1 MQGTTYSLAS
11 AWHGQDLQNY
21 SPWSNAEYDPDHLA
35 RRPLRAA
42 QTHAGGSLLPSAIP
56 PTSSYAAYD
65 FSSNAS
71 LQSGPRHSTKDYG
84 PMVVDALNQDE
95 RHSSTSNTFL
105 PTPPLT
111 NRSPIEPA
119 SLLPSL
125 DPQVFAQAAS
135 STTILPQTFF
145 SFDTR
150 ISISIQG
157 RPITLDLRALEN
169 DPQVIMELLR
179 ATDAERANWLIAA
192 VYFRR
197 AGNPAA
203 AIAITNSLI
212 EVMNV
217 HNVSEQ
223 DRHPAYILLAGC
235 ESDLGKVARLADPG
249 NGDANRHFESSRRWL
264 QRVYGVNVPD
274 DTTPLGTT
282 MATPTTTSRPDKDAP
297 RAPHSAQERQGAE
310 DPSPSGS
317 RIAKYNKVLER
328 EVDCLRDRQK
338 RNEGIMDELRHE
350 KRRAEDD
357 LENER
362 VIRRRLEQQVSEL
375 ERERDSALRM
385 EATALQQAR
394 QEVESR
400 RRAQDALAEEQERRR
415 ELESRTGQVQGRPL
429 LEDLA
434 RLFQQTSQER
444 FPAIGN
450 TTPYNV
456 GGYTTHGYGSSSTFH

>member
-1 MQGTTYSLAS
+1 MQGPTYSVAG
-11 AWHGQDLQNY
+11 AWLGQDLQKY
-21 SPWSNAEYDPDHLA
+21 SPWSNAQYDHDHLG

-65 FSSNAS
+65 FSSNAT
-71 LQSGPRHSTKDYG
+71 LQSGPCHSTKDYG
-84 PMVVDALNQDE
+84 PMDVDALHQDE
-95 RHSSTSNTFL
+95 RHSPTSNTFL

-111 NRSPIEPA
+111 NRSPVGPA

-125 DPQVFAQAAS
+125 DPQVYAQAAS

-157 RPITLDLRALEN
+157 RPITLDLRTLEN

-179 ATDAERANWLIAA
+179 ATGAERANWLIAA

-212 EVMNV
+212 EVMNA
-217 HNVSEQ
+217 HSVSEQ

-235 ESDLGKVARLADPG
+235 ESDLGKVARRVDTG

-282 MATPTTTSRPDKDAP
+282 MAAPTTTSRLDKD
-297 RAPHSAQERQGAE
+297 APHSAQERQGAE

-400 RRAQDALAEEQERRR
+400 RRAQEALAEEQERRR

-444 FPAIGN
+444 FPTIGS
-450 TTPYNV
+450 TTHYNV
-456 GGYTTHGYGSSSTFH
+456 GGYTTHGYDSPSTFR

>member
-1 MQGTTYSLAS
+1 MQGTTYSVTS
-11 AWHGQDLQNY
+11 TWHGQDMQKY
-21 SPWSNAEYDPDHLA
+21 PAWSNAEYDHE

-42 QTHAGGSLLPSAIP
+42 QIHVDGSLLPSAIP
-56 PTSSYAAYD
+56 PTPSYGAYD
-65 FSSNAS
+65 FSSNTAS
-71 LQSGPRHSTKDYG
+71 QSGSRHWTKDHG
-84 PMVVDALNQDE
+84 PMDVDAPNTDE

-111 NRSPIEPA
+111 NRSPIGPT

-125 DPQVFAQAAS
+125 NPQVSAQAAS

-203 AIAITNSLI
+203 AIAIANSLI
-212 EVMNV
+212 EVMNAHSV
-217 HNVSEQ
+217 QEQ

-235 ESDLGKVARLADPG
+235 ESDLGKVARRVDPD
-249 NGDANRHFESSRRWL
+249 NGDAKRHFESSRRWL

-282 MATPTTTSRPDKDAP
+282 MTTPLTTTSRPDKDTP
-297 RAPHSAQERQGAE
+297 RAPHSAQDQQGAE
-310 DPSPSGS
+310 VSSPTSS

-338 RNEGIMDELRHE
+338 RNEGIMDELRRE
-350 KRRAEDD
+350 KRRAEDE

-362 VIRRRLEQQVSEL
+362 TVRRRLERQVSEL
-375 ERERDSALRM
+375 EVERDSALRM

-400 RRAQDALAEEQERRR
+400 RRVQEALAEEQERRR

-444 FPAIGN
+444 FPTTGN
-450 TTPYNV
+450 TTPY
-456 GGYTTHGYGSSSTFH
+456 GGYATHGYGSPSTFR

>member
-1 MQGTTYSLAS
+1 MQGT
-11 AWHGQDLQNY
+11 NY
-21 SPWSNAEYDPDHLA
+21 SVASVWHTQDQKSYPTWSNAEYDHDHLA
-35 RRPLRAA
+35 RRPLRGT
-42 QTHAGGSLLPSAIP
+42 QTLAGASLLPSAIP
-56 PTSSYAAYD
+56 TTLGHAYD
-65 FSSNAS
+65 FSSNAVS
-71 LQSGPRHSTKDYG
+71 QLGPRHSTMDHG
-84 PMVVDALNQDE
+84 PMDVDAPNPDE
-95 RHSSTSNTFL
+95 RHSTTSNSFL

-111 NRSPIEPA
+111 NRSPIGPA
-119 SLLPSL
+119 SILPSL
-125 DPQVFAQAAS
+125 DPQSLAHAAS

-203 AIAITNSLI
+203 AITITNALI
-212 EVMNV
+212 EVMNA

-235 ESDLGKVARLADPG
+235 ESDLGKVVRRVDAG
-249 NGDANRHFESSRRWL
+249 NGDAKRHFESSRRWL

-274 DTTPLGTT
+274 DTAPLGTK
-282 MATPTTTSRPDKDAP
+282 MATPTTTSQHGNDAP
-297 RAPHSAQERQGAE
+297 LASHSLQERQAAE
-310 DPSPSGS
+310 ETVSSAS

-338 RNEGIMDELRHE
+338 RNDGIIEELCRE
-350 KRRAEDD
+350 KRRAEDE

-362 VIRRRLEQQVSEL
+362 VTRRRLERQVSEL
-375 ERERDSALRM
+375 ELERDSALRM

-400 RRAQDALAEEQERRR
+400 RRVQDALAEEQERRR
-415 ELESRTGQVQGRPL
+415 ELERRSGPVQGRPL

-444 FPAIGN
+444 FPSIAN
-450 TTPYNV
+450 TTPSYNL
-456 GGYTTHGYGSSSTFH
+456 GGYTTHDYGSQSTFR